1 MIFIGYEQKSKWYK
15 HYNSNEEKMM
25 ISRDVE
31 FNEEGAWDQK
41 VNNGEK
47 FDFLPILDEEKER
60 YKDHLEYIIT
70 PPQTPMSL
78 TSSSSSS
85 ESSSSDTSPS
95 PPRRMRSLDDLYEV
109 IILLMM

>member
-1 MIFIGYEQKSKWYK
+1 
-15 HYNSNEEKMM
+15 MM

-78 TSSSSSS
+78 TFSSSSSS

>member
-1 MIFIGYEQKSKWYK
+1 MNKSPNDTSITILMK
-15 HYNSNEEKMM
+15 EKMM

-31 FNEEGAWDQK
+31 FNKEGAWDRK

-47 FDFLPILDEEKER
+47 FDFLPILDEEEER
-60 YKDHLEYIIT
+60 YKDHPEYIII

-78 TSSSSSS
+78 TSSSSS